1 MIEVRVPKLN
11 NNDAAYLL
19 VEWTAEDGQAVRGG
33 DPLVVLETSKAA
45 EELTAEADGTLLRLL
60 AEGAECAPGQVIA
73 RLLGEG
79 EEPGGP
85 AGAGSS
91 GRALPPADPAG
102 AGHPEAAGADG
113 VHSDGSGGSGGP
125 GGSMADGS
133 RADGPGGPGGPG
145 GSVTDGSRA
154 DGPGGPGGPG
164 GSVTDGSRAD
174 GVDGSRAPEGIVI
187 TEPARRF
194 MAEHGISAGRVLA
207 LGRKLVRRADLEPL
221 VAPGIV
227 PASAASAPGPE
238 GTGQT
243 GAGQDEAGQT
253 GAGHDGAGPDAA
265 GQTGAGHDEAGL
277 IGLSRNQRR
286 IAEVVERSHRE
297 IPAAF
302 TAVRVDV
309 TEALVHARRE
319 TRRVRALVGLP
330 ELLVGATGRLLDRF
344 PLFFAAPVDGRRA
357 RPASSAHVGVTVD
370 VGGGMF
376 VPVVRDAGRRPLGE
390 IARDLTRFRETALN
404 GAFRERDLSGGNITV
419 TLHTDAAVVAATP
432 IVFPGQICA
441 LSLTAPRPEVVAE
454 RGGGFAVRKVITL
467 GLAYDH
473 RFVNGRGSAEF
484 LGALRAALET
494 PEPPNTTETTETP
507 GTTETMEDDGPA
519 A

>member
-1 MIEVRVPKLN
+1 
-11 NNDAAYLL
+11 
-19 VEWTAEDGQAVRGG
+19 
-33 DPLVVLETSKAA
+33 LETSKAA

-79 EEPGGP
+79 EEPGSP

-91 GRALPPADPAG
+91 GRGLPPADPAATG
-102 AGHPEAAGADG
+102 RPGTDG
-113 VHSDGSGGSGGP
+113 VHVNGVHTGGIPVDGVRAGGDARDDP
-125 GGSMADGS
+125 S
-133 RADGPGGPGGPG
+133 RPDGPGI
-145 GSVTDGSRA
+145 
-154 DGPGGPGGPG
+154 
-164 GSVTDGSRAD
+164 
-174 GVDGSRAPEGIVI
+174 PEGVVI

-194 MAEHGISAGRVLA
+194 MAEHGIPAERVLA
-207 LGRKLVRRADLEPL
+207 LGRKLVRRTDLEPL
-221 VAPGIV
+221 VAPPGSAEGAT
-227 PASAASAPGPE
+227 PAAPAPGPD
-238 GTGQT
+238 GTGPGTAGRGETGPGGT
-243 GAGQDEAGQT
+243 GAVEAGPSGTATAGTGSPDARTAEAGSPDARTAGTGQDEAG
-253 GAGHDGAGPDAA
+253 
-265 GQTGAGHDEAGL
+265 L
-277 IGLSRNQRR
+277 IELSRNQRR

-302 TAVRVDV
+302 TAVRIDV
-309 TEALVHARRE
+309 TEALAHARRE

-330 ELLVGATGRLLDRF
+330 ELLVQATGRLLDRF
-344 PLFFAAPVDGRRA
+344 PLFFAAPVDGLRA
-357 RPASSAHVGVTVD
+357 RPAPSAEVGVTVD
-370 VGGGMF
+370 VGKGMF

-467 GLAYDH
+467 GLTYDH
-473 RFVNGRGSAEF
+473 RFVNGRDSAEF
-484 LGALRAALET
+484 LGALRTALEA
-494 PEPPNTTETTETP
+494 PEPQESPESPESP
-507 GTTETMEDDGPA
+507 QDGGPA

>member
-11 NNDAAYLL
+11 NNDTAYLL

-102 AGHPEAAGADG
+102 AGHPEAVGTGG
-113 VHSDGSGGSGGP
+113 VRPGGSGGSAADG
-125 GGSMADGS
+125 ADGS
-133 RADGPGGPGGPG
+133 RD
-145 GSVTDGSRA
+145 
-154 DGPGGPGGPG
+154 
-164 GSVTDGSRAD
+164 
-174 GVDGSRAPEGIVI
+174 PEGVVI

-194 MAEHGISAGRVLA
+194 MTEHGIPAERVLA

-227 PASAASAPGPE
+227 PASTVSIPGPE
-238 GTGQT
+238 GTGQN
-243 GAGQDEAGQT
+243 GAGQDGGGQDAAGQ
-253 GAGHDGAGPDAA
+253 AGAGPD
-265 GQTGAGHDEAGL
+265 DAGL

-286 IAEVVERSHRE
+286 VAEVVERSHRE

-302 TAVRVDV
+302 TAVRIDV
-309 TEALVHARRE
+309 TEALAYARRE

-404 GAFRERDLSGGNITV
+404 GVFRERDLSGGNITV
-419 TLHTDAAVVAATP
+419 TLHTDTAVVAATP

-484 LGALRAALET
+484 LGALRTALEA
-494 PEPPNTTETTETP
+494 PEPPEVPETTEV
-507 GTTETMEDDGPA
+507 TEDGGPA

>member
-1 MIEVRVPKLN
+1 MIEIRVPKLN

-102 AGHPEAAGADG
+102 AGHREAVGAGG
-113 VHSDGSGGSGGP
+113 VRPDGSGGP
-125 GGSMADGS
+125 GGSVADGI
-133 RADGPGGPGGPG
+133 RADGAG
-145 GSVTDGSRA
+145 GSRD
-154 DGPGGPGGPG
+154 
-164 GSVTDGSRAD
+164 
-174 GVDGSRAPEGIVI
+174 PEGVVI

-194 MAEHGISAGRVLA
+194 MAEHGIPAGRVLA
-207 LGRKLVRRADLEPL
+207 LGRKLVRRVDLEPL
-221 VAPGIV
+221 VAPGVV

-243 GAGQDEAGQT
+243 GAGRTEARQDEAGQ
-253 GAGHDGAGPDAA
+253 AGAGP
-265 GQTGAGHDEAGL
+265 DEAGL

-286 IAEVVERSHRE
+286 VAEVVERSHRE

-309 TEALVHARRE
+309 TEALAHARRE

-390 IARDLTRFRETALN
+390 VARDLTRFRETALN
-404 GAFRERDLSGGNITV
+404 GVFRERDLSGGNITI

-484 LGALRAALET
+484 LGALRAALEA
-494 PEPPNTTETTETP
+494 PEPPEITETTED
-507 GTTETMEDDGPA
+507 GGPA